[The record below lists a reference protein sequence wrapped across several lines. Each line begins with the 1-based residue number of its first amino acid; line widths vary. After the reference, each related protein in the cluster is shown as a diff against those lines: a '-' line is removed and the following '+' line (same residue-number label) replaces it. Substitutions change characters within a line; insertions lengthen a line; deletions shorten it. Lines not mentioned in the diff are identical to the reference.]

1 MTDNTVII
9 MLVPY
14 SSKVPSLTRNL
25 MFRTRGLLTM
35 MSVKRTSL
43 STNTNTTQRSTNTTS
58 TNTYSTTIPST
69 NTYSTTTQRST
80 NTTSTNTYSTT
91 IPSTNTYT
99 NTTQRSTNASN
110 TTYISTNSSTI
121 PSTNTYST
129 TQRKATKVPHVC
141 IIGSGPAG
149 FYTAQQILK
158 SHPSACVDMYER
170 LPVPFGLVRYGVAPD
185 HPEVKNC
192 INTFTQTARNPR
204 FTFLGNVSV
213 GPDNDSIPLAQLR
226 SAYHAVVMCYGSS
239 RDRTLNIPGECLPNV
254 VSARRLVG
262 WYNGLPEDTDLDVDL
277 GVESVVV
284 VGQGNVAVDVARI
297 LLTPVDALR
306 KTDIPEAVLNRLS
319 ESRVRRVTLVGRRGP
334 QHAAFTI
341 KELREM
347 INLPGCKPHL
357 NPHHYT
363 HLRDI
368 IPDLPRPRKRLLEL
382 LAKTGLDPP
391 NPKLAA
397 SYTTAQRT
405 WSLSFLRSPIQV
417 LASEHQGVIGIELAI
432 NRLEGEQGRE
442 RAVTSTETEVM
453 ECGLVLRS
461 IGYQGVS
468 IDPSIPFNDNT
479 GTIQHIDSRVMGM
492 EGMYVSGWIGTGPV
506 GVILSTMTSGFST
519 GKAVVADMD
528 RGRLD
533 ISEDKPGQDYIR
545 DLLAQNGVRAVNFN
559 EWSTLNHHEETEGA
573 RLGKPREKVTSIS
586 AMLKVMNH

>member
-1 MTDNTVII
+1 
-9 MLVPY
+9 
-14 SSKVPSLTRNL
+14 
-25 MFRTRGLLTM
+25 MFRTRGLL
-35 MSVKRTSL
+35 KRTSL
-43 STNTNTTQRSTNTTS
+43 TTNTIQTSTNTT
-58 TNTYSTTIPST
+58 TT
-69 NTYSTTTQRST
+69 RG
-80 NTTSTNTYSTT
+80 
-91 IPSTNTYT
+91 
-99 NTTQRSTNASN
+99 
-110 TTYISTNSSTI
+110 
-121 PSTNTYST
+121 
-129 TQRKATKVPHVC
+129 RKASKVPHVC

-158 SHPSACVDMYER
+158 SHASARVDMYER

-192 INTFTQTARNPR
+192 INTFTQMASNPR
-204 FTFLGNVSV
+204 FSFLGNVSV
-213 GPDNDSIPLAQLR
+213 GVDGDSGIPLTQLR
-226 SAYHAVVMCYGSS
+226 SAYHAVVMSYGSS

-297 LLTPVDALR
+297 LLTPLDALR

-334 QHAAFTI
+334 QHVAFTI

-347 INLPGCKPHL
+347 IKLPGCQPHL

-368 IPDLPRPRKRLLEL
+368 IPDLPRPHKRLLEL
-382 LAKTGLDPP
+382 LAKTGLDPANP
-391 NPKLAA
+391 NNLAA
-397 SYTTAQRT
+397 THTSAQRT

-417 LASEHQGVIGIELAI
+417 LASEHQAVTGIKLAI
-432 NRLEGEQGRE
+432 NRLEGEPGRE
-442 RAVTSTETEVM
+442 RAVTNTETEVM

-468 IDPSIPFNDNT
+468 IHPSIPFNDNT
-479 GTIQHIDSRVMGM
+479 ATIQHIDSRVMGLEGM
-492 EGMYVSGWIGTGPV
+492 YVSGWIDWGSVGVFQYESITACHHDFTGMYVSGWIGTGPV

-528 RGRLD
+528 SGRLD

-545 DLLAQNGVRAVNFN
+545 DLLAQKGVRAVSFN
-559 EWSTLNHHEETEGA
+559 EWSTLNRHEETEGA

-586 AMLKVMNH
+586 AMLKLMNH

>member
-1 MTDNTVII
+1 
-9 MLVPY
+9 
-14 SSKVPSLTRNL
+14 
-25 MFRTRGLLTM
+25 MFRTRGLL
-35 MSVKRTSL
+35 KRTSL
-43 STNTNTTQRSTNTTS
+43 TTNTIQTSTNTTTTTNSNSITIPSSTNTN
-58 TNTYSTTIPST
+58 STT
-69 NTYSTTTQRST
+69 RG
-80 NTTSTNTYSTT
+80 
-91 IPSTNTYT
+91 
-99 NTTQRSTNASN
+99 
-110 TTYISTNSSTI
+110 
-121 PSTNTYST
+121 
-129 TQRKATKVPHVC
+129 RKASKVPHVC

-158 SHPSACVDMYER
+158 SHASARVDMYER

-192 INTFTQTARNPR
+192 INTFTQTASNPR
-204 FTFLGNVSV
+204 FSFLGNVSV
-213 GPDNDSIPLAQLR
+213 GVDGGSVIPLTQLR
-226 SAYHAVVMCYGSS
+226 SAYHAVVMSYGAS

-297 LLTPVDALR
+297 LLTPLDALR

-334 QHAAFTI
+334 QHVAFTI

-347 INLPGCKPHL
+347 IKLPGCQPHL
-357 NPHHYT
+357 NPQHYT

-382 LAKTGLDPP
+382 LAKTGLDPANP
-391 NPKLAA
+391 NNL
-397 SYTTAQRT
+397 TTAQRT

-417 LASEHQGVIGIELAI
+417 LANEHQAVTGIKLAI
-432 NRLEGEQGRE
+432 NRLEGEPGLE
-442 RAVTSTETEVM
+442 RAVTNTETEVM

-468 IDPSIPFNDNT
+468 IHPSIPFNDNT
-479 GTIQHIDSRVMGM
+479 ATIQHIDSRVMGL

-519 GKAVVADMD
+519 GKSVVADMD
-528 RGRLD
+528 SGRLD

-545 DLLAQNGVRAVNFN
+545 DLLAQKGIRAVSFN
-559 EWSTLNHHEETEGA
+559 EWSTLNRHEETEGA

-586 AMLKVMNH
+586 AMLKLMNH